1 MGMVAYMDSLES
13 VIILVDLSFK
23 LCYFLFG
30 LSTNVFDFVSKI
42 FKIVIIFF
50 ILTVVA
56 VLITLAH

>member
-13 VIILVDLSFK
+13 VIVLVDLSFE

-30 LSTNVFDFVSKI
+30 LSTNVFNFVSKI